1 MPLLQ
6 NAARAILLSGTPA
19 LSRPSELFTQI
30 SAVNP
35 KLFTN
40 FVQYGKRYCAGIQV
54 ACPATGVTRAL
65 DGVLTGRWRPFL
77 CAQRPF
83 GWDFS
88 GGSNLR
94 ELQVVLE
101 GNVLIRRLKADVLKQ
116 LPPKRRQQVRARRP
130 FEVSPKRPPLTAAS
144 DVRRGGAQVFVTVV
158 KKASKELNGLSDA
171 QLTSL
176 LGVCTRQTCGDGDL
190 VRSPAARDGRG
201 RTCRCGRAGPGQAH
215 DLYGSVA
222 PDGSRQGAWSR
233 PCMHAPPHL
242 TRARPPASHDRHRD
256 GPAHCHARVRP
267 RPAGGWAKVSAVCA
281 PPVCHGR
288 LCRDGQQAGLCLAP
302 PQARH
307 PVVAHRLWWVRGR
320 GNQGIGYIRID
331 GKTNSDLRQESCN
344 RFQNSPDC
352 RVALLSITA
361 ASVGASRSDIGANR
375 AQ

>member
-130 FEVSPKRPPLTAAS
+130 PSKAPPAHSDIRRAPKRGS
-144 DVRRGGAQVFVTVV
+144 
-158 KKASKELNGLSDA
+158 
-171 QLTSL
+171 
-176 LGVCTRQTCGDGDL
+176 GVCDG
-190 VRSPAARDGRG
+190 
-201 RTCRCGRAGPGQAH
+201 
-215 DLYGSVA
+215 
-222 PDGSRQGAWSR
+222 
-233 PCMHAPPHL
+233 
-242 TRARPPASHDRHRD
+242 
-256 GPAHCHARVRP
+256 
-267 RPAGGWAKVSAVCA
+267 
-281 PPVCHGR
+281 
-288 LCRDGQQAGLCLAP
+288 
-302 PQARH
+302 
-307 PVVAHRLWWVRGR
+307 
-320 GNQGIGYIRID
+320 
-331 GKTNSDLRQESCN
+331 RQES
-344 RFQNSPDC
+344 QQ
-352 RVALLSITA
+352 
-361 ASVGASRSDIGANR
+361 GAER
-375 AQ
+375 AQRCPADLPLGCVHKANVWRWGPRALTGG

>member
-176 LGVCTRQTCGDGDL
+176 LGLCTRQTCGEGGPSCAHRRLGMGAAGRVDAGEPGQDKRMIFMDL
-190 VRSPAARDGRG
+190 WRQTAAAKVRGL
-201 RTCRCGRAGPGQAH
+201 GRA
-215 DLYGSVA
+215 
-222 PDGSRQGAWSR
+222 
-233 PCMHAPPHL
+233 CM
-242 TRARPPASHDRHRD
+242 RR
-256 GPAHCHARVRP
+256 
-267 RPAGGWAKVSAVCA
+267 
-281 PPVCHGR
+281 
-288 LCRDGQQAGLCLAP
+288 
-302 PQARH
+302 
-307 PVVAHRLWWVRGR
+307 
-320 GNQGIGYIRID
+320 RI
-331 GKTNSDLRQESCN
+331 
-344 RFQNSPDC
+344 
-352 RVALLSITA
+352 
-361 ASVGASRSDIGANR
+361 
-375 AQ
+375 